1 MSFFAELK
9 RRNVFR
15 VAAAYIVSAWL
26 VIQVVATVVP
36 MLELPVSLQRLTL
49 IALIIGFPVAVIL
62 AWIYELGPH
71 GLQKDSGVT
80 AAGFG
85 RKTDFVIIG
94 VLVVAL
100 ILSLLTRPSIDDHVD
115 SSIAVLPFANMSGDP
130 RNDPFA
136 AGIHDDLL
144 TQLSRIRSIRTVSRT
159 STLQYAGTTKPIP
172 EIAAEQNVATILEG
186 GVQRS
191 GDRLRINVQLIR
203 ADRDEHLWAE
213 TYDRELSA
221 SNVFEIQS
229 EIARAIAEA
238 LRATLSEDDERRLA
252 FVPTNNI
259 DALDRYFVGRQL
271 LEKRTVES
279 LQAAIEYFRQ
289 VTELDPD
296 FALGWSGL
304 ADAYMLMPEYSSTAD
319 REIVGREASA
329 AIDRALSLDPN
340 LPEVKASRAW
350 YKLRLYKWEEAE
362 AIFREALEIYPDNVN
377 ALHWMSHVLS
387 FQGRFDEALVYARHA
402 LTVEPDSRMMHT
414 NLAYIL
420 TDARRFDEAFE
431 LVQQMRREHPAYTVL
446 RRNHFLHQ
454 LRAGMPAAA
463 ADTYV
468 GFVEAAGGDPVAAR
482 QIGDMFIAWSERGQA
497 GNISG
502 DLIERAQLGSED
514 LAQVLAAVGDAEG
527 AIQALQVA
535 LPEHSGSRSVFSMK
549 INPLYD
555 FFRNDPRFREMLVAA
570 GLAD

>member
-1 MSFFAELK
+1 M
-9 RRNVFR
+9 
-15 VAAAYIVSAWL
+15 
-26 VIQVVATVVP
+26 
-36 MLELPVSLQRLTL
+36 
-49 IALIIGFPVAVIL
+49 
-62 AWIYELGPH
+62 
-71 GLQKDSGVT
+71 
-80 AAGFG
+80 
-85 RKTDFVIIG
+85 
-94 VLVVAL
+94 
-100 ILSLLTRPSIDDHVD
+100 
-115 SSIAVLPFANMSGDP
+115 
-130 RNDPFA
+130 
-136 AGIHDDLL
+136 
-144 TQLSRIRSIRTVSRT
+144 
-159 STLQYAGTTKPIP
+159 
-172 EIAAEQNVATILEG
+172 
-186 GVQRS
+186 QRS

-203 ADRDEHLWAE
+203 ADRDEHIWAE

-271 LEKRTVES
+271 LENRTVGS

-319 REIVGREASA
+319 REVVGREASA
-329 AIDRALSLDPN
+329 AIERALSLDPN

-362 AIFREALEIYPDNVN
+362 AIYREALEIYPDNVN

-431 LVQQMRREHPAYTVL
+431 LVQQMRR
-446 RRNHFLHQ
+446 
-454 LRAGMPAAA
+454 
-463 ADTYV
+463 
-468 GFVEAAGGDPVAAR
+468 
-482 QIGDMFIAWSERGQA
+482 
-497 GNISG
+497 
-502 DLIERAQLGSED
+502 
-514 LAQVLAAVGDAEG
+514 
-527 AIQALQVA
+527 
-535 LPEHSGSRSVFSMK
+535 HSRMTAFG
-549 INPLYD
+549 
-555 FFRNDPRFREMLVAA
+555 
-570 GLAD
+570 